1 MQKILLSSS
10 PKRDPPGLN
19 RNCQYEKGHRR
30 GCQRWHQGDNGRRRR
45 GQFRRS
51 VALVTRT
58 SANRDL
64 AAVMYGVIACRI
76 FRWEF
81 GFFEFFLFLQKF
93 VILKINTTVLIC
105 EIYSQNFSQKNFSCN
120 QLMHSAVF
128 TVWKSAIKSD
138 HHFCAKINIFS
149 VKSTF
154 LLKKLL
160 KSWFD
165 EIFFQWQ

>member
-30 GCQRWHQGDNGRRRR
+30 GCQRWHQGDNCRRRR
-45 GQFRRS
+45 GQFRGS
-51 VALVTRT
+51 VAFVTRT

-64 AAVMYGVIACRI
+64 AAVMYGVIACWI

-93 VILKINTTVLIC
+93 VILKNRTLL
-105 EIYSQNFSQKNFSCN
+105 N
-120 QLMHSAVF
+120 MRF
-128 TVWKSAIKSD
+128 TLYCGNVRNS
-138 HHFCAKINIFS
+138 
-149 VKSTF
+149 
-154 LLKKLL
+154 
-160 KSWFD
+160 
-165 EIFFQWQ
+165 FFQKFWPKITWNQSIYIFLKYVLLLLAICCRKSFKFPRCVVAFEN